1 MRNLLIQWV
10 HLTVDGK
17 TCQRC
22 SDTGKNIA
30 EVIGDLKIDPRFKEV
45 DLAFGELELPPEKIS
60 SSNEIL
66 FNGVPIEKFIGNATT
81 GETACQSCSDL
92 LGKPVNCRTI
102 CRGQEILETI
112 PKETIREAILNWLE
126 GDKEQDISECCPC
139 GGDCGCL

>member
-10 HLTVDGK
+10 HLSVEGE

-30 EVIGDLKIDPRFKEV
+30 QVLGDFKNDPRLKDVDLKFNEM
-45 DLAFGELELPPEKIS
+45 ELQPEKIG

-66 FNGVPIEKFIGNATT
+66 LNGTPIEKFIANAKA
-81 GETACQSCSDL
+81 GESSCQSCSEL

-102 CRGQEILETI
+102 CCGKETLEAI
-112 PKETIREAILNWLE
+112 PKETIREAILNWLKQD
-126 GDKEQDISECCPC
+126 GSLDISKCCPC